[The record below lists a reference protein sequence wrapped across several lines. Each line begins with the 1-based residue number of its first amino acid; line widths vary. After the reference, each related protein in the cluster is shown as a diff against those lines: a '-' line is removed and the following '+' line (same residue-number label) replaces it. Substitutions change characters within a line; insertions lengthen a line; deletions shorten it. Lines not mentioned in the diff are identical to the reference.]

1 MAKTYIIKK
10 KTNLEQY
17 KNTKEKG
24 DVYEKYILDY
34 LYLEDSNRKIWL
46 WSNIPEDVM
55 CDVGLIGNW
64 NDYRLQRKSNRI
76 NKLPDVGCDIFMID
90 NNNCN
95 YLIQCKYY
103 SINSVKIE
111 DLSGWHG
118 MLLDYPEMLG
128 DLYYTSKLS
137 ENIKARKPNPRIR
150 YFHKPYEPILETE
163 KTKPTDANPV
173 RPITKPEITLDYI
186 LGILQNETLFTTFT
200 LKPHDYQ
207 LAAYN
212 ALLGKKRTVLQLPCG
227 IGKTLIAIMLSDGE
241 MLIIF
246 ISPLKAFC
254 QQNMER
260 FLEQLPEYKCVIVDS
275 EGIRDIDELQTIVSV
290 VGQKTALFAT
300 YKSLDVIMQLYDKQ
314 LLNNAYFIIDEFH
327 NIPYDDA
334 ICYDEDEYI
343 DCESVIDDS
352 KIGQGEEL
360 NSEEE
365 KLEDIDE
372 TDTETEIESNLEEEN
387 KSPMY
392 RLLHSN
398 ARILFMSATPRLFEE
413 SDETAEGMDID
424 NELFGEVDYSY
435 PMGQAINEGYIC
447 DYMIYVPTMAIPKDT
462 GIDAVIEEL
471 AVKDFDKEL
480 LIKSRFIIRGCMGT
494 GSRKCIIYCADQKEC
509 AEMMKMITEL
519 CKNYFAIDC
528 WVDTITSVDSR
539 DARKNKLK
547 KFKDVRELAFL
558 CSVDILNECVDIPVC
573 DSIFITYVSK
583 SRIRN
588 IQRLCRANRKCAG
601 NPNKVASIFLW
612 CDEYAEMACFMKHLK
627 EYDERFT
634 YEKVKRICGSD
645 SSGSGVMKVGDFSN
659 DKKVLDGVIV
669 GFKSVASWMENLEKV
684 KKYIDKNGRRPTS
697 KTNKELNNWIKHQI
711 TNFVKRKQIMK
722 SDIIYQ
728 EWNNF
733 INDARYKKYFDLDNI
748 RDWKIKLEEF
758 KQFIDTNNSRPTRKT
773 NKELNKWIQHQITN
787 STKRENIMKINEVFT
802 LWNEFINDARYKKYF
817 QSNEED
823 WKTKLEEVKQFI
835 NTNNS
840 RPTRKTNKELCG
852 WIQTQITNSTKREN
866 IMKINEVFTL
876 WNEFIND
883 ARYKKYFDLDNI
895 RDWKNKL
902 EEIKEFISI
911 NKARPTENN
920 NKELCSWL

>member
-1 MAKTYIIKK
+1 MTTKPKKKYNNIKK
-10 KTNLEQY
+10 KSILADVSEGITV
-17 KNTKEKG
+17 KNMKEKG
-24 DVYEKYILDY
+24 DIYENYILDY
-34 LYLEDSNRKIWL
+34 LQSENPKRQCWL
-46 WSNIPEDVM
+46 WSNIPEEVM

-64 NDYRLQRKSNRI
+64 NEYRLQRKSIRI
-76 NKLPDVGCDIFMID
+76 NKLLNGLDGKPIYGLPENPQIIDGLDSKPVYGLPDIGCDIFMIESHLE
-90 NNNCN
+90 NNCE
-95 YLIQCKYY
+95 YHLIQCKYY
-103 SINSVKIE
+103 AENNSVRLE
-111 DLSGWHG
+111 DLAGWNS
-118 MLLDYPEMLG
+118 MLVDYPEMYG

-150 YFHKPYEPILETE
+150 YFHKQCELNVIMETNTTPSRKTEPKDVNVKDTQAD
-163 KTKPTDANPV
+163 TKLDNKPK
-173 RPITKPEITLDYI
+173 ITFDFI
-186 LGILQNETLFTTFT
+186 LGKHNLDNQFENRIDKDIDKFAHYN
-200 LKPHDYQ
+200 LKPYNYQ
-207 LAAYN
+207 LEAYN
-212 ALLGKKRTVLQLPCG
+212 VLLGKKRTVLQLPCG
-227 IGKTLIAIMLSDGE
+227 MGKTLIAIMLSDGE

-275 EGIRDIDELQTIVSV
+275 EGIRDIDELQTIVSA

-334 ICYDEDEYI
+334 ICYDSDEEI
-343 DCESVIDDS
+343 GIDDCESVIDDS
-352 KIGQGEEL
+352 KIGIDDDDIGESDENISENDDLQEDDEMEVERDSFNDVGEED
-360 NSEEE
+360 NEVDNEV
-365 KLEDIDE
+365 D
-372 TDTETEIESNLEEEN
+372 N
-387 KSPMY
+387 KVNSPMY
-392 RLLHSN
+392 RLLHSD

-435 PMGQAINEGYIC
+435 PMGKAITEGYVC

-509 AEMMKMITEL
+509 AEMMKIITDL
-519 CKNYFAIDC
+519 CANYFAIDC
-528 WVDTITSVDSR
+528 WVDTITSVDNR
-539 DARKNKLK
+539 VKREAKLK
-547 KFKDVRELAFL
+547 QFKDVRNIAFL

-588 IQRLCRANRKCAG
+588 IQRLCRANRKFAG

-612 CDEYAEMACFMKHLK
+612 CDEYAEIACFMKHLK

-645 SSGSGVMKVGDFSN
+645 SNGSGVMKVDDSSD
-659 DKKVLDGVIV
+659 DKRSLDGVIV

-684 KKYIDKNGRRPTS
+684 KKYIDENGR
-697 KTNKELNNWIKHQI
+697 
-711 TNFVKRKQIMK
+711 
-722 SDIIYQ
+722 
-728 EWNNF
+728 
-733 INDARYKKYFDLDNI
+733 
-748 RDWKIKLEEF
+748 
-758 KQFIDTNNSRPTRKT
+758 RPTRKT
-773 NKELNKWIQHQITN
+773 NKELHNWLKTQLAN
-787 STKRENIMKINEVFT
+787 FTKRENIIKSDEVFT
-802 LWNEFINDARYKKYF
+802 LWNEFINDVKYKQYF
-817 QSNEED
+817 DLDNVRD
-823 WKTKLEEVKQFI
+823 WKLKLNELKQFI
-835 NTNNS
+835 DNNNI
-840 RPTRKTNKELCG
+840 RPTKKTNKELCS
-852 WIQTQITNSTKREN
+852 WLSTQLKNSKKRKE
-866 IMKINEVFTL
+866 IMKSDIIYQL

-883 ARYKKYFDLDNI
+883 VRYKKYF
-895 RDWKNKL
+895 
-902 EEIKEFISI
+902 
-911 NKARPTENN
+911 
-920 NKELCSWL
+920 